1 MSLLDVP
8 ALRARFA
15 IDEADLPIL
24 QRWLTG
30 AGVRWGLSA
39 THRENFSVPQGLSQN
54 AGLRLRR
61 CRVMPW
67 ATAMLLLGFA
77 VR

>member
-1 MSLLDVP
+1 IMSLLDVP

-15 IDEADLPIL
+15 IDETHLPIL

-39 THRENFSVPQGLSQN
+39 EHRENFSVPQGLS
-54 AGLRLRR
+54 
-61 CRVMPW
+61 
-67 ATAMLLLGFA
+67 
-77 VR
+77 